1 MATDELALEHQNG
14 ATNGTTSTN
23 GTSNGQSNTKS
34 ANKPLEE
41 RRHLFDISY
50 YLSRYFY
57 W

>member
-14 ATNGTTSTN
+14 ATNGTSSTN
-23 GTSNGQSNTKS
+23 GASNGQSNTKS